1 MNDPTQPSSSRDP
14 FALPE
19 NPSAPGL
26 NAEMPA
32 MVIPGAKMDPKK
44 IKAATFCVVMTGV
57 IAGIVYVTFF
67 RGNADT
73 EKLGTER
80 PAGSNIG
87 GGGVGL
93 REDQTKDFERL
104 MTALAQ
110 DRKRAKEENDKILVS
125 LGRVETTLST
135 SDKRV
140 KRLEDISAEL
150 ISRGLVKENSQND
163 AATLPEQL
171 QPLMGPSIAYCRRAL
186 TENGWYGWAA
196 LKTPFAEW
204 LLTQSPNVSPEDIK
218 RLHDLAQV
226 PREPIAD
233 THYDLIPPLT
243 RKRLAMRIQR
253 EDLSALVNMVWQERA
268 ILPPTTPGQY
278 ISLAIL
284 AGRAENAKSGTAIAA
299 AEIGG
304 SGLQEYQDLV
314 VPRDMRVGFM
324 PCRSTDVVQIITL
337 AIPYLTGG
345 STVAEQ
351 DPSIVV
357 YGTLRAKNIATTY
370 LKRLSDRPASMIAAF
385 VEEVQRQERIPRP
398 MLSIKG
404 DLDPKTKEFAAAAIR
419 GMVIGRGLREGI
431 IEAARLNGWATEMA
445 ESISQE
451 TLAAIDLS
459 LPHRAYAAISSRDL
473 NTPIVPPVVAEA
485 FDRSFRVAVEKYGK
499 DLPAGD
505 RQRFLVLAAIQGAAA
520 AIVHARATDQTTA
533 EAMGAVIARAVR
545 VVAAQVE
552 AQATVRRQIEE
563 DLIPAYAGLYEGST
577 RDWVGGL
584 PSFADIGNVAIDTS
598 LASRAFED
606 PAPDLASRLAIT
618 GRVEVDTAIARL
630 AATDSINRDIDRFAT
645 QAPLTLIKSA
655 RDHAFARVT
664 QAINAT
670 VPKDVQIRQ
679 TYAIARESIAIA
691 QGKRRV
697 RTVNPSVANVPQV
710 PANSGTPGTTAPG
723 AAPEIE
729 PEPIQVFKPVSASA
743 PLIKYVTIPA
753 GAYAEARVIAG
764 VVCELGESRP
774 EPMLL
779 NLDYS
784 WSGPA
789 GSTLIMKDLRL
800 VADTWAMGGAPRVR
814 TKINTISFT
823 LPDKTQITVPCDGW
837 CVDNVQGQGGIIGV
851 WDWNLDTVIPLGT
864 ANGLLTAL
872 SSLLAPSQ
880 QVTSVNTS
888 VTIVDNEQQ
897 SAGQKLGKGA
907 ADGLKDTVGNHIT
920 KTLDNIKPAIFVQ
933 NNQPCTVVLKADVIL
948 PIPAEQWALAVQE
961 ASVIGNNGFI
971 R

>member
-1 MNDPTQPSSSRDP
+1 MNDPNDQPSSRDP
-14 FALPE
+14 FTLPEAESAPPASALPMPVPIRKTD
-19 NPSAPGL
+19 NKTIKIVAFVGVMGCVSATVIYFALFQGNDSATPGTKRPS
-26 NAEMPA
+26 
-32 MVIPGAKMDPKK
+32 GA
-44 IKAATFCVVMTGV
+44 A
-57 IAGIVYVTFF
+57 
-67 RGNADT
+67 
-73 EKLGTER
+73 
-80 PAGSNIG
+80 IG

-110 DRKRAKEENDKILVS
+110 DRKRAKEENDKILGG
-125 LGRVETTLST
+125 LGRIESIQSLAE
-135 SDKRV
+135 KRV

-150 ISRGLVKENSQND
+150 ISRGLAKENSQND
-163 AATLPEQL
+163 AANLPEHL
-171 QPLMGPSIAYCRRAL
+171 QPLMGPAIAFCRKAL
-186 TENGWYGWAA
+186 TENGWYGWNA
-196 LKTPFAEW
+196 LKAPFTEW
-204 LLTQSPNVSPEDIK
+204 VLTQSPNVSVEDMK

-253 EDLSALVNMVWQERA
+253 DDLSALVNMVWQERA

-284 AGRAENAKSGTAIAA
+284 AARAENAKSGTANAMSD
-299 AEIGG
+299 IGG
-304 SGLQEYQDLV
+304 SGLQDYQDLV
-314 VPRDMRVGFM
+314 VPRDMRIGFM
-324 PCRSTDVVQIITL
+324 PCRSTDVVQIVTI

-351 DPSIVV
+351 DPSVTV
-357 YGTLRAKNIATTY
+357 YGILRAKNIATTF

-398 MLSIKG
+398 IITIKG
-404 DLDPKTKEFAAAAIR
+404 ELDEKTKDFAAAAIR
-419 GMVIGRGLREGI
+419 GMVIGRGVREGI
-431 IEAARLNGWATEMA
+431 TEAARLNGWATELA
-445 ESISQE
+445 DSISQE
-451 TLAAIDLS
+451 TLSAIDLN
-459 LPHRAYAAISSRDL
+459 LPHRSYATISSRDL

-485 FDRSFRVAVEKYGK
+485 FDRSFRVAIEKHGK
-499 DLPAGD
+499 ELAAGD
-505 RQRFLVLAAIQGAAA
+505 RQRFLVLAAIQSAAA
-520 AIVHARATDQTTA
+520 AIVHARMTDQTSA
-533 EAMGAVIARAVR
+533 ESMGAIITRAVR
-545 VVAAQVE
+545 VASAQVE
-552 AQATVRRQIEE
+552 AQASVRRQIEE

-577 RDWVGGL
+577 RDWVGGI
-584 PSFADIGNVAIDTS
+584 SGFADVGNVAIDTS
-598 LASRAFED
+598 LAARAFED
-606 PAPDLASRLAIT
+606 PPPDLASRLAIT

-630 AATDSINRDIDRFAT
+630 AAVDTINRDIDRFAT

-655 RDHAFARVT
+655 RDHAFARVN

-691 QGKRRV
+691 QGKRRI
-697 RTVNPSVANVPQV
+697 RTVGPAPAAVTQV
-710 PANSGTPGTTAPG
+710 SALPTQPG
-723 AAPEIE
+723 ASTPVTAAAEE
-729 PEPIQVFKPVSASA
+729 PETIQVFRPSSATAPV
-743 PLIKYVTIPA
+743 IKYVTIPA

-764 VVCELGESRP
+764 VVCELGESKP

-800 VADTWAMGGAPRVR
+800 VADCTAMGGAPRVR

-837 CVDNVQGQGGIIGV
+837 CVDNVQGQAGIIGV

-872 SSLLAPSQ
+872 SSLLAPTQ

-888 VTIVDNEQQ
+888 VTIVDSQKQ
-897 SAGQKLGKGA
+897 SAGEKLGKGA
-907 ADGLKDTVGNHIT
+907 ADGLKDTVGNHIV

-948 PIPAEQWALAVQE
+948 PIPADQWALAVQE
-961 ASVIGNNGFI
+961 SASIGNNGFV

>member
-1 MNDPTQPSSSRDP
+1 MNDPNDP
-14 FALPE
+14 QARPDVFALPE
-19 NPSAPGL
+19 AESSPMSSVPMPIPARKTDTKTVKIVAFVGVMGCVTATVAYFAIFQGNEATTPGTTR
-26 NAEMPA
+26 P
-32 MVIPGAKMDPKK
+32 PGA
-44 IKAATFCVVMTGV
+44 A
-57 IAGIVYVTFF
+57 
-67 RGNADT
+67 
-73 EKLGTER
+73 
-80 PAGSNIG
+80 IG

-125 LGRVETTLST
+125 LNRIEST
-135 SDKRV
+135 QASSEKRT
-140 KRLEDISAEL
+140 KRLEEISAEL
-150 ISRGLVKENSQND
+150 ISRGLVKENAQND
-163 AATLPEQL
+163 AANLPEQL
-171 QPLMGPSIAYCRRAL
+171 QPLMGPAIAFCRKAL
-186 TENGWYGWAA
+186 TENGWYGWNA
-196 LKTPFAEW
+196 LKGPFTEW
-204 LLTQSPNVSPEDIK
+204 VLTQSPNVSAEDTK

-253 EDLSALVNMVWQERA
+253 EDLSALVNLVWQERA

-284 AGRAENAKSGTAIAA
+284 AGRAENAKSGTATVAN
-299 AEIGG
+299 EIGG

-314 VPRDMRVGFM
+314 VPRDMRIGFM
-324 PCRSTDVVQIITL
+324 PCRSTDVVQIVSL

-345 STVAEQ
+345 SSIPEQ
-351 DPSIVV
+351 DPTVVV
-357 YGTLRAKNIATTY
+357 YGTLRAKNIATTF
-370 LKRLSDRPASMIAAF
+370 LKRLNDRPGSLIAAF

-398 MLSIKG
+398 LLTIKG
-404 DLDPKTKEFAAAAIR
+404 DIDERTKEFAAAAIR
-419 GMVIGRGLREGI
+419 GMVIGRGVREGI
-431 IEAARLNGWATEMA
+431 IEPARLNGWATEMA
-445 ESISQE
+445 DSISQE
-451 TLAAIDLS
+451 TLSAIDLS
-459 LPHRAYAAISSRDL
+459 LPHRAYATISSRDL
-473 NTPIVPPVVAEA
+473 NSPIVPPVVAEA
-485 FDRSFRVAVEKYGK
+485 FDRSFRVAVEKHGK
-499 DLPAGD
+499 ELAAGD
-505 RQRFLVLAAIQGAAA
+505 RQRFLVLAAIQGATA
-520 AIVHARATDQTTA
+520 AIVHARMTDQTSA
-533 EAMGAVIARAVR
+533 ESMGAVITRAVK
-545 VVAAQVE
+545 VAAAQVE
-552 AQATVRRQIEE
+552 AQASVRRQIEE

-577 RDWVGGL
+577 RDWVGGI
-584 PSFADIGNVAIDTS
+584 PGFADVGNIAIDTS
-598 LASRAFED
+598 MASRAFED

-618 GRVEVDTAIARL
+618 GRVEVDTAMARL
-630 AATDSINRDIDRFAT
+630 AAVDSINRDIDRFAT

-655 RDHAFARVT
+655 RDHAFARVN
-664 QAINAT
+664 QAINST

-691 QGKRRV
+691 QGKRRI
-697 RTVNPSVANVPQV
+697 RTINPATVAVTPTSVGPT
-710 PANSGTPGTTAPG
+710 STAPG
-723 AAPEIE
+723 AGAPGTLPIEE
-729 PEPIQVFKPVSASA
+729 PEAIQVFRPTSATA
-743 PLIKYVTIPA
+743 PTIKYVTIPA

-764 VVCELGESRP
+764 VVCELGETRP

-800 VADTWAMGGAPRVR
+800 VSDCWAMGGAPRVR

-823 LPDKTQITVPCDGW
+823 LPDKTQVTVPCDGW

-851 WDWNLDTVIPLGT
+851 WDWNLDTVVPLGT

-872 SSLLAPSQ
+872 GSLLEPNQ

-888 VTIVDNEQQ
+888 VTIIDSEKQ
-897 SAGQKLGKGA
+897 SAGEKLGKGA

-933 NNQPCTVVLKADVIL
+933 NNQPCTVILKADVIL
-948 PIPAEQWALAVQE
+948 PIPADQWALAVQE
-961 ASVIGNNGFI
+961 SVSSGKTGFV

>member
-1 MNDPTQPSSSRDP
+1 MNDPTQPPSRDQ

-19 NPSAPGL
+19 ADPASA
-26 NAEMPA
+26 APA
-32 MVIPGAKMDPKK
+32 MPMPIPARKTDTKTIK
-44 IKAATFCVVMTGV
+44 IVSFIGIMGCVSATVVYYAIFHGEDAAVP
-57 IAGIVYVTFF
+57 
-67 RGNADT
+67 
-73 EKLGTER
+73 GTKR
-80 PAGSNIG
+80 TPGTTI

-125 LGRVETTLST
+125 LSRIEATESA

-140 KRLEDISAEL
+140 KRLEEISAEL

-163 AATLPEQL
+163 AANLPEHL
-171 QPLMGPSIAYCRRAL
+171 QPLMGPSIAFCRKAL

-196 LKTPFAEW
+196 LKSPFTEW
-204 LLTQSPNVSPEDIK
+204 VLTQAPNVSAEDMK

-233 THYDLIPPLT
+233 SHYDLIPPLT

-284 AGRAENAKSGTAIAA
+284 AGRAENAKSGSSTVST
-299 AEIGG
+299 EIGG

-324 PCRSTDVVQIITL
+324 PCRSTDVVQIVAL

-345 STVAEQ
+345 STIAEQ
-351 DPSIVV
+351 DPSVV
-357 YGTLRAKNIATTY
+357 IYGTLRAKNIATTY
-370 LKRLSDRPASMIAAF
+370 LKRLSDRPASLIAAF

-398 MLSIKG
+398 ILTIKG
-404 DLDPKTKEFAAAAIR
+404 DLDSKTKEFAAAAIR
-419 GMVIGRGLREGI
+419 GMVIGRGVREGI
-431 IEAARLNGWATEMA
+431 VEANRLNGWATEMA
-445 ESISQE
+445 DSISQE

-459 LPHRAYAAISSRDL
+459 LPHRAYATISSRDL

-485 FDRSFRVAVEKYGK
+485 FDRSFRGAVEKHGK
-499 DLPAGD
+499 ELPAGD
-505 RQRFLVLAAIQGAAA
+505 RQRFLVLAAIQGATA
-520 AIVHARATDQTTA
+520 AIVHARVTDQTSP
-533 EAMGAVIARAVR
+533 ESMGAVITRAVK
-545 VVAAQVE
+545 VAAAQVE
-552 AQATVRRQIEE
+552 AQASVRRQIEE

-577 RDWVGGL
+577 RDWVGGIAG
-584 PSFADIGNVAIDTS
+584 FADIGNVAIDTS
-598 LASRAFED
+598 LAARAFED

-618 GRVEVDTAIARL
+618 GRVEVDSAIARL
-630 AATDSINRDIDRFAT
+630 AAVDSINRDIDRFAV

-655 RDHAFARVT
+655 RDHAFARVN

-691 QGKRRV
+691 QGKRRTRSV
-697 RTVNPSVANVPQV
+697 GITPPSVALAPTVP
-710 PANSGTPGTTAPG
+710 GTPGASSPG
-723 AAPEIE
+723 VPLEAE
-729 PEPIQVFKPVSASA
+729 PEPIQVFRPVSSTA
-743 PLIKYVTIPA
+743 PVVKYVTIPA

-764 VVCELGESRP
+764 VVCELGETRP

-789 GSTLIMKDLRL
+789 GSNLIMKDLRL
-800 VADTWAMGGAPRVR
+800 VADCTAMGGAPRVR

-823 LPDKTQITVPCDGW
+823 LPDKTQVTVPCDGW
-837 CVDNVQGQGGIIGV
+837 CVDNVSGQAGIIGV
-851 WDWNLDTVIPLGT
+851 WDWNLDTIVPLGT
-864 ANGLLTAL
+864 ATGLLTAL
-872 SSLLAPSQ
+872 SSLLAPTQ

-888 VTIVDNEQQ
+888 VTIVDSQQQ
-897 SAGQKLGKGA
+897 SAGEKLGKGA

-948 PIPAEQWALAVQE
+948 PIPADQWALAVQE
-961 ASVIGNNGFI
+961 ASIIGNNGFV